1 MLMNA
6 VSMRQCSDVGGL
18 IMKGDNM
25 LFAVIMAALLNVSAS
40 ELEKA
45 HKAFMND
52 LKVEE
57 ARK

>member
-1 MLMNA
+1 
-6 VSMRQCSDVGGL
+6 
-18 IMKGDNM
+18 MKGDNM

-57 ARK
+57 ART